1 MSVKKMKTAEVK
13 TAAENETKNEAE
25 IFGSGAGTAHV
36 GVARPEVKDG
46 KKVRG
51 TVAVQVAR
59 DVHAALR
66 VYCAGTGEK
75 MEQVA
80 TDAIYC
86 ALDNLM
92 QGDNAQLRAFLHR

>member
-1 MSVKKMKTAEVK
+1 MAVKKLKVAAAE
-13 TAAENETKNEAE
+13 TAAENETKIE
-25 IFGSGAGTAHV
+25 AGTAHV
-36 GVARPEVKDG
+36 CVSRPEAGAG
-46 KKVRG
+46 KRVRG

-75 MEQVA
+75 METVA

-86 ALDNLM
+86 ALDGLM
-92 QGDNAQLRAFLHR
+92 TGDNEKLRVFLRR

>member
-1 MSVKKMKTAEVK
+1 MAVKKMKAAAAK
-13 TAAENETKNEAE
+13 TDAENETKIEAE
-25 IFGSGAGTAHV
+25 IFGAGTAHV
-36 GVARPEVKDG
+36 GVARPEVKNG

-51 TVAVQVAR
+51 TVAVQVSR

-92 QGDNAQLRAFLHR
+92 KGDNEKLRAFLHR